1 MPDLPSLFGQ
11 LPRVRTWSRLGLC
24 VLAGLLGLI
33 DLRATGRASAGD
45 RPNVLFI
52 AVDDLRPEFGAYGA
66 PHVHSPHL
74 DRLARSGVTFLRA
87 YCQQAV
93 CSPSRSSVLTGA
105 RPDTTRVYD
114 LNTHFRTA
122 LPQVVT
128 LGEHFKNHGYFVQG
142 VGKIYH
148 PGFDDT
154 PTWSVP
160 WHTPTAPTYALP
172 ESEPASNEPAS
183 NEPASNEPAG
193 QKNDPD
199 QPAGPS
205 DAGAPTGAP
214 PAADP
219 APQAGS
225 PAQPRRAGPPG
236 RARRRRAAN
245 AASPQQSANTPTA
258 NTPGANTPKKNAN
271 RRPNAKGLAFEAAD
285 VPDHTFRDAR
295 VADAAIRILEQR
307 GDQAQPFFLAVGF
320 AKPHLPFVAPRRY
333 WDLYPP
339 GELALAPNPF
349 RPEGAPPYAIGPGG
363 ELHAYRG
370 IPREIPDELARQLK
384 HGYYAAL
391 SYMDAQ
397 LGRVLDA
404 LDRLGLRENT
414 LIVLWGDHGWKLGE
428 HAAWCKHSNCENDT
442 RVPLL
447 VSGPGVKHPGV
458 QTSGL
463 VELVD
468 LYPSLCDLAGL
479 PLPEHLE
486 GTSFRGLLDQPNRE
500 WKRAALSQY
509 PRTHAGEALM
519 GYSLRTATHRFT
531 AWVRRNRPE
540 EIVAVELYDHT
551 VDPQENTNLASR
563 EETRALQ
570 AELLKLHRAGWR
582 GARPGF

>member
-183 NEPASNEPAG
+183 NEPAGSEPAGNEPAG

-258 NTPGANTPKKNAN
+258 NTPTANTPGANT
-271 RRPNAKGLAFEAAD
+271 
-285 VPDHTFRDAR
+285 
-295 VADAAIRILEQR
+295 
-307 GDQAQPFFLAVGF
+307 
-320 AKPHLPFVAPRRY
+320 
-333 WDLYPP
+333 
-339 GELALAPNPF
+339 
-349 RPEGAPPYAIGPGG
+349 
-363 ELHAYRG
+363 
-370 IPREIPDELARQLK
+370 
-384 HGYYAAL
+384 
-391 SYMDAQ
+391 
-397 LGRVLDA
+397 
-404 LDRLGLRENT
+404 
-414 LIVLWGDHGWKLGE
+414 
-428 HAAWCKHSNCENDT
+428 
-442 RVPLL
+442 
-447 VSGPGVKHPGV
+447 
-458 QTSGL
+458 
-463 VELVD
+463 
-468 LYPSLCDLAGL
+468 
-479 PLPEHLE
+479 
-486 GTSFRGLLDQPNRE
+486 
-500 WKRAALSQY
+500 
-509 PRTHAGEALM
+509 
-519 GYSLRTATHRFT
+519 
-531 AWVRRNRPE
+531 
-540 EIVAVELYDHT
+540 
-551 VDPQENTNLASR
+551 
-563 EETRALQ
+563 
-570 AELLKLHRAGWR
+570 
-582 GARPGF
+582 